1 MSASLFAVPAARTTR
16 HWGGGGEDAGCR
28 WQRWFWRWW
37 NMYLCKLLL
46 EGLLEH
52 SYFCCNMFPFL
63 PRLDHFNFASSGF
76 CFVSHSDNLAFRWLF
91 LSLACGV
98 SRASQ
103 RNALLIQ
110 HCYSSY
116 RTTQFEKT
124 IKKRQKGPVLAIKG
138 PFGDLGG
145 PDLVPTAPH
154 WPAWHLSSIV
164 SPLTRILGPWKQNL
178 FAGPTEAKP
187 ACLHIRIYVQH
198 LWCDACTNFS
208 VWGDILHWWQTGE
221 KS

>member
-1 MSASLFAVPAARTTR
+1 MRQLRNLMSASLFAVPAARTTR

-91 LSLACGV
+91 LSQPIDNCDQFSNKEFSSFFGNSLSEKQPFTCGLFWYLKI
-98 SRASQ
+98 
-103 RNALLIQ
+103 LLN
-110 HCYSSY
+110 
-116 RTTQFEKT
+116 
-124 IKKRQKGPVLAIKG
+124 
-138 PFGDLGG
+138 PFTYL
-145 PDLVPTAPH
+145 
-154 WPAWHLSSIV
+154 
-164 SPLTRILGPWKQNL
+164 
-178 FAGPTEAKP
+178 
-187 ACLHIRIYVQH
+187 
-198 LWCDACTNFS
+198 
-208 VWGDILHWWQTGE
+208 
-221 KS
+221 